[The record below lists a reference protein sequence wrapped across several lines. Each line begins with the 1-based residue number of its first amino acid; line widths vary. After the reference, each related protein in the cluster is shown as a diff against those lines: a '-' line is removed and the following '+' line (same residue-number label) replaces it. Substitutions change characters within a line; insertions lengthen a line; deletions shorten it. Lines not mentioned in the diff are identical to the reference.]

1 MELQNYEVKISVQL
15 KYSRYIKISYHPYE
29 TTYFVFQRDIPQMY
43 ITRFCIETLSTQ
55 LMEEIYNNSV
65 LVFIIYKCLKLVRET
80 LDLKTQ
86 KRLTA
91 LMSHGLLL
99 FLGN

>member
-1 MELQNYEVKISVQL
+1 MSVGKYFKNYN
-15 KYSRYIKISYHPYE
+15 HPYGK
-29 TTYFVFQRDIPQMY
+29 TYFVFQRDIPQKY

-55 LMEEIYNNSV
+55 LMEEIYNNNI

-91 LMSHGLLL
+91 LMSHGMPL
-99 FLGN
+99 FVGN